1 MHTSYEAKGMCINI
15 RLGAGHLSDNLLI
28 RICMYDYLKSA
39 SRIYEQPTL
48 QEIMRSIILFL
59 LSA

>member
-1 MHTSYEAKGMCINI
+1 MHTLYEAKGMCINI
-15 RLGAGHLSDNLLI
+15 RLGAGHLSDKLLI

-48 QEIMRSIILFL
+48 QEIMSIILFL